1 MKVLGHDGDPLSVD
15 GAEVGVFEEGDQVGL
30 SCFLEGKHCLALEPD
45 FLFELGG
52 DLPHQSLEGQLPDE
66 QVGLNKQGRGRRGS
80 AGVAEHEIRS
90 YALLEFS
97 DLSQGDGSGFES
109 VGFFHSGDD
118 GGRFPGDFL
127 GGQLFSGHLL
137 GCGLPCGLLGTSH
150 FQ

>member
-1 MKVLGHDGDPLSVD
+1 M
-15 GAEVGVFEEGDQVGL
+15 
-30 SCFLEGKHCLALEPD
+30 
-45 FLFELGG
+45 
-52 DLPHQSLEGQLPDE
+52 
-66 QVGLNKQGRGRRGS
+66 
-80 AGVAEHEIRS
+80 AEHEIMS